1 MILAKSHART
11 AKSSEWMTTSLRLP
25 ASLADIASH
34 FWRHF
39 LMKKTVLTFG
49 MISGVMISVL
59 MGSSLLIADKIGSG
73 HSMTLGYTIM
83 VASFLLIYFGIR
95 SYRDN
100 VAGGTITFGKAFQIG
115 ILISLISCVFYVVTW
130 LVIYYNFM
138 PDFMDKYAASM
149 IEKARASGQSD
160 VAVQKLTAEMAKYK
174 EWYKNPLL
182 VAAMTFMEPFPVGLI
197 ITLVSSA
204 ILRRKTASQPTMAT
218 VAV

>member
-1 MILAKSHART
+1 MGG
-11 AKSSEWMTTSLRLP
+11 SL
-25 ASLADIASH
+25 I
-34 FWRHF
+34 
-39 LMKKTVLTFG
+39 
-49 MISGVMISVL
+49 
-59 MGSSLLIADKIGSG
+59 IADKIGSG

-83 VASFLLIYFGIR
+83 LASFLLIYFGIR

-100 VAGGTITFGKAFQIG
+100 VAGGTITFGKAFQVG

-149 IEKARASGQSD
+149 IAKAKAGGQSD
-160 VAVQKLTAEMAKYK
+160 AAIQKLTAEMAKYK

-204 ILRRKTASQPTMAT
+204 ILRRKSGASPQLATAT
-218 VAV
+218 V